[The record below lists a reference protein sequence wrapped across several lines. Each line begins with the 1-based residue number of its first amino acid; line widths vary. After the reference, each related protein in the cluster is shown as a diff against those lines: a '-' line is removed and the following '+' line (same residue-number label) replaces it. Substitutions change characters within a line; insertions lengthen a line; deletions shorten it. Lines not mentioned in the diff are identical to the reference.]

1 MSYLFLSTNK
11 YDMQFRDFLE
21 HEAEGIITAYNP
33 WGKPSSQEDNDLAN
47 QKLAKDL
54 ANHEPAEIDGDYNG
68 HPEKSFLIP
77 RIALATIIDLARK
90 YRQDAVMW
98 NGNIVKVEDQ
108 DGSEISGSGS
118 QSSGMDDTDHSGG

>member
-1 MSYLFLSTNK
+1 
-11 YDMQFRDFLE
+11 MQFRDFLE

-33 WGKPSSQEDNDLAN
+33 LGIRTSQEDNDRAN
-47 QKLAKDL
+47 QELAQDL
-54 ANHEPAEIDGDYNG
+54 VGHDSTEIDGDYNG

-77 RIALATIIDLARK
+77 KIALARILDLARK

-108 DGSEISGSGS
+108 DGSEVSGSGD
-118 QSSGMDDTDHSGG
+118 QSSGVHERDSISG